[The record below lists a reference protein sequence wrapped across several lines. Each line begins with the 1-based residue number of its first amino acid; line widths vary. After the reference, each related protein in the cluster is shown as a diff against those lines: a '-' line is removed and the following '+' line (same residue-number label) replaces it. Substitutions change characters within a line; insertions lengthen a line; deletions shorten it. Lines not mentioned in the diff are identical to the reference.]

1 MKKKIQGKINEV
13 IETII
18 AKKPEDI
25 TYNEYRILDCKYSQ
39 LKWEEEQVE
48 KSKDLKELWLRT
60 LGDSCCGFGGMTPML
75 PEPSE
80 DK

>member
-1 MKKKIQGKINEV
+1 MKDKIKEKINDV
-13 IETII
+13 IENII

-39 LKWEEEQVE
+39 LKWEEEQAL
-48 KSKDLKELWLRT
+48 KNKDFKDLWLKAMET
-60 LGDSCCGFGGMTPML
+60 SCCGFGSMTPML